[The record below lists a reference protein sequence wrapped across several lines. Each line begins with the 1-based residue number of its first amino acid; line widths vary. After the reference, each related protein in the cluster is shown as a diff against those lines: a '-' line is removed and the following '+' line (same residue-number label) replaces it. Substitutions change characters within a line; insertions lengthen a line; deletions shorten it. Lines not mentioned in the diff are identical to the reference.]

1 MTSEPQALTP
11 DTAQEEHGALL
22 TPASG
27 PSFPI
32 FVKVLA
38 TAWML
43 GLLLFGV
50 LALTGPSQAPAKALT
65 SAEWGFLV
73 AVGMVIA
80 SGYWGILTSRTSIG
94 DQYIEQTWLWR
105 KKVNIAEIS
114 QVKLISVR
122 GLEWLMAPRLVVRT
136 GFGLTTFHAADPTV
150 LHRFRLLAHGK
161 A

>member
-1 MTSEPQALTP
+1 MSPQAPEDEPGPELTP
-11 DTAQEEHGALL
+11 V
-22 TPASG
+22 SG

-32 FVKVLA
+32 VVKVLA

-50 LALTGPSQAPAKALT
+50 LALTGPSQAPAKALS

-73 AVGMVIA
+73 AVGLVIA
-80 SGYWGILTSRTSIG
+80 SGYWGILTSHTSIG

-105 KKVNIAEIS
+105 KKVNIAEVS

-150 LHRFRLLAHGK
+150 LHRFRLLAHGR

>member
-1 MTSEPQALTP
+1 MSQQAPEDELGPELTP
-11 DTAQEEHGALL
+11 V
-22 TPASG
+22 SG

-32 FVKVLA
+32 VVKVLA

-50 LALTGPSQAPAKALT
+50 LALTGPSQAPAKALS

-73 AVGMVIA
+73 AVGLVIA
-80 SGYWGILTSRTSIG
+80 SGYWGILTSHTSIG

-122 GLEWLMAPRLVVRT
+122 GLEWLMTPRLVVRT

-150 LHRFRLLAHGK
+150 LHRFRLLAHGR

>member
-1 MTSEPQALTP
+1 MTSEPQALSQQAP
-11 DTAQEEHGALL
+11 EDEPGPVL
-22 TPASG
+22 TPVSG

-32 FVKVLA
+32 VVKVLA
-38 TAWML
+38 TAWIL

-50 LALTGPSQAPAKALT
+50 LALTGPSTAPVKSLT
-65 SAEWGFLV
+65 STEWGFLGAV
-73 AVGMVIA
+73 AFVIG
-80 SGYWGILTSRTSIG
+80 SGYWGILTSHTSIG

-105 KKVNIAEIS
+105 KRVTIAEIS
-114 QVKLISVR
+114 QVKLISIR

-150 LHRFRLLAHGK
+150 LSRFRLLAHGK

>member
-1 MTSEPQALTP
+1 MSQQAPEDELGP
-11 DTAQEEHGALL
+11 VL

-27 PSFPI
+27 PSFPVV
-32 FVKVLA
+32 VKVLA

-50 LALTGPSQAPAKALT
+50 LALTGPSQAPAKALS
-65 SAEWGFLV
+65 SAEWSFLV
-73 AVGMVIA
+73 AVGLVIA
-80 SGYWGILTSRTSIG
+80 SGYWGILTSHTSIG

-150 LHRFRLLAHGK
+150 LHRFRLLAHGR

>member
-1 MTSEPQALTP
+1 M
-11 DTAQEEHGALL
+11 L

-27 PSFPI
+27 PSFP
-32 FVKVLA
+32 FVVKILA

-50 LALTGPSQAPAKALT
+50 LALTGPSSTPAKSLT
-65 SAEWGFLV
+65 STEWGFL
-73 AVGMVIA
+73 AAAAFVIA
-80 SGYWGILTSRTSIG
+80 SGYWGILTSHTSIG

-105 KKVNIAEIS
+105 KRVSIAEIT
-114 QVKLISVR
+114 QVKLISLR
-122 GLEWLMAPRLVVRT
+122 GLEWLVVPRLVVRT

-150 LHRFRLLAHGK
+150 LSRFRLLAHGK

>member
-1 MTSEPQALTP
+1 MTSEPQAL
-11 DTAQEEHGALL
+11 AQPAPEEGSGPALA
-22 TPASG
+22 PASG

-32 FVKVLA
+32 VVKGLA

-50 LALTGPSQAPAKALT
+50 LALTGPSSTPAKSLT
-65 SAEWGFLV
+65 STEWGFL
-73 AVGMVIA
+73 AAAAFVIA
-80 SGYWGILTSRTSIG
+80 SGYWGILTSHTSIG

-105 KKVNIAEIS
+105 KRVSIAEIT
-114 QVKLISVR
+114 QVKLISLR
-122 GLEWLMAPRLVVRT
+122 GLEWLVVPRLVVRT

-150 LHRFRLLAHGK
+150 LSRFRLLAHGK